1 MSWSASTSRRTL
13 YFIAT
18 VFLGAGLPFGQGC
31 GKCPEFDPEPVYRII
46 TDQPTWVQGS
56 GRVQVTDEAFLIS
69 YTTIDGS
76 KWEVEYLRTADF

>member
-1 MSWSASTSRRTL
+1 MRLRNPASWRIL

-18 VFLGAGLPFGQGC
+18 VLVGASLPFGEGC
-31 GKCPEFDPEPVYRII
+31 GKCPEFDPEPDYRII
-46 TDQPTWVQGS
+46 TDQPTWVHGS
-56 GRVQVTDEAFLIS
+56 GRVQVTDDVFLIS